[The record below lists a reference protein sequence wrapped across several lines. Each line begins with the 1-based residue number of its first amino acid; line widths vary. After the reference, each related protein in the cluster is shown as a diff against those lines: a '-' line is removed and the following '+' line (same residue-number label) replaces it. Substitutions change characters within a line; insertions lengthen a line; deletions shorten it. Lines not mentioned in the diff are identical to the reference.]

1 MDIIFIINN
10 IISNINFNPV
20 AINIGPI
27 AITWYA
33 LSYILGLIFSWRYA
47 LFLTDRK
54 YSIPREVIDS
64 FFNNAILGVIIGGRL
79 GYVLFYNFDYY
90 SNHPIEILFLWQG
103 GMSFHGGLIGVII
116 AQISTSR
123 KFKVKFLILTDIS
136 SLTVPFGLMLGRIA
150 NFINGELYGRVTQHP
165 IGIVFPNGG
174 NLPRHPSQLYEAFFE
189 GIILFLV
196 LNLLF
201 YFSKIKSLIGML
213 TGVFILLYGVF
224 RFLIEF
230 FREPDAQLGLFFFT
244 LTLGQILCSV
254 MIIVGLLTIIFSLN
268 YSKSI

>member
-1 MDIIFIINN
+1 MDIIFIIYNN
-10 IISNINFNPV
+10 ISNINFNPV
-20 AINIGPI
+20 AINVGPI
-27 AITWYA
+27 SITWYA

-47 LFLTDRK
+47 LLLSKRK
-54 YSIPREVIDS
+54 YSIPSEVIDY

-79 GYVLFYNFDYY
+79 GYVLLYNFDYY

-116 AQISTSR
+116 AQIVTSK
-123 KFKVKFLILTDIS
+123 KFKVKFLVLTDIS
-136 SLTVPFGLMLGRIA
+136 SLTVPLGFMLGRIA
-150 NFINGELYGRVTQHP
+150 NFINGELYGRITQHP
-165 IGIVFPNGG
+165 IGIIFPNGG
-174 NLPRHPSQLYEAFFE
+174 NFPRHPSQLYEAFFE
-189 GIILFLV
+189 GFILFLI

-201 YFSKIKSLIGML
+201 YFSKIKSLTGML

-230 FREPDAQLGLFFFT
+230 FREPDAQLGLFFLS

-254 MIIVGLLTIIFSLN
+254 MIIVGLLTIIFSLK

>member
-20 AINIGPI
+20 AIDIGPI
-27 AITWYA
+27 TITWYA

-47 LFLTDRK
+47 LFLTERK

-79 GYVLFYNFDYY
+79 GYVLLYNFDYY

-116 AQISTSR
+116 AQIATSK

-136 SLTVPFGLMLGRIA
+136 SLTVPLGIMLGRIA

-174 NLPRHPSQLYEAFFE
+174 NVPRHPSQLYEAFFE

-224 RFLIEF
+224 RFIIEF

-254 MIIVGLLTIIFSLN
+254 MIIAGLLTIIFSLN

>member
-1 MDIIFIINN
+1 MDIIFIIYNN
-10 IISNINFNPV
+10 ISNINFNPV

-27 AITWYA
+27 SITWYS

-47 LFLTDRK
+47 LFLTKTK
-54 YSIPREVIDS
+54 YSIPSDVIDS

-79 GYVLFYNFDYY
+79 GYVFLYNLDYY

-116 AQISTSR
+116 AQIVTSK
-123 KFKVKFLILTDIS
+123 KFKVKFLVLTDIS
-136 SLTVPFGLMLGRIA
+136 SLTVPLGFMLGRIA
-150 NFINGELYGRVTQHP
+150 NFINGELYGRITQHP
-165 IGIVFPNGG
+165 IGMIFPNGG

-189 GIILFLV
+189 GFVLFLI
-196 LNLLF
+196 LNVLF
-201 YFSKIKSLIGML
+201 YFSKIKSLTGML

-224 RFLIEF
+224 RFFIEF
-230 FREPDAQLGLFFFT
+230 FREPDAQLGLFFLN
-244 LTLGQILCSV
+244 LTLGQILCTL
-254 MIIVGLLTIIFSLN
+254 MIIFGLLIIIFSLK